1 MQFFRKRAVVV
12 FIAIVT
18 LIGFTAGGVA
28 LYSASNSGPDLDT
41 TQVIA
46 NLADA
51 EMQWY
56 AQPQEVKDEIC
67 NGLASTP
74 DEYYA
79 LMKETWLQSGM
90 MDEEMFAAFVTTIID
105 DCGL

>member
-12 FIAIVT
+12 LIAIVT
-18 LIGFTAGGVA
+18 LVGFTAGGIA
-28 LYSASNSGPDLDT
+28 LYTSSNSGPNVDKA
-41 TQVIA
+41 QVIA

-51 EMQWY
+51 ELQWY

-67 NGLASTP
+67 TGLASTP

-79 LMKETWLQSGM
+79 LMKRTWLEGGM
-90 MDEEMFAAFVTTIID
+90 MDEEMFAAFITTIID

>member
-1 MQFFRKRAVVV
+1 VQFFRKRAVVV

-18 LIGFTAGGVA
+18 LVGFTAGGVA
-28 LYSASNSGPDLDT
+28 LYTASNSTPSVDKA
-41 TQVIA
+41 QVIA

-51 EMQWY
+51 ELQWY
-56 AQPQEVKDEIC
+56 AQPQDVKDQIC

-79 LMKETWLQSGM
+79 LMKQTWLESGM
-90 MDEEMFAAFVTTIID
+90 MDEEMFAAFITTIID

>member
-1 MQFFRKRAVVV
+1 MQFFRKRGVVV
-12 FIAIVT
+12 AIAIIT

-28 LYSASNSGPDLDT
+28 IYSSSNSAPQVDKA
-41 TQVIA
+41 QVIE
-46 NLADA
+46 NLAEA
-51 EMQWY
+51 ELQWF

-67 NGLASTP
+67 GGLASSP
-74 DEYYA
+74 DEYYG
-79 LMKETWLQSGM
+79 LMKQTWLESGM